1 MPRIC
6 MAAHVLFNLLTP
18 APVLRL
24 CANPQESDEAGN
36 EAPFATE
43 CAQAGF
49 AGHEQVAEE

>member
-1 MPRIC
+1 MLDGQ
-6 MAAHVLFNLLTP
+6 VLFNLLKQ
-18 APVLRL
+18 APVPRL

-49 AGHEQVAEE
+49 AGDEQVAEE